1 MGRAQTRRFLS
12 IFAPFATACLA
23 FSAGCSDSG
32 DHRERPTPPAPSA
45 SLFVEGCPE
54 PGKAQAALIQRPDL
68 KMSGPQA
75 LGGLGD
81 YLLMNDRA
89 AFIVT
94 GPGNQETYWYY
105 GGIVVDAVALQGCSQ
120 AGPDRFEEFWPL
132 AVQMDLGRLIE
143 DLDFGSVILR
153 GFHGQRAE
161 ILNDGSDGLA
171 AALRIY
177 GEDDF
182 FWVAEY
188 TLIVEAYR
196 QGRPKPLTSSLGI
209 EMYVDYVLPP
219 DDEVL
224 RITLGYRNL
233 EPAPKEIVPAA
244 ANLFGDTTE
253 TALYSLASL
262 SLGGYPLRVGVPWIS
277 AMSQAGDG
285 GWSFG
290 KSDAVLML
298 ANLGGVDA
306 VLDVR
311 EILSPLK
318 LEPAGTAGDTAS
330 VTYFLSVGATDAAS
344 AESALLQAAP
354 AVFQG
359 SPHGL
364 LPVSGIALEE
374 NTDAPVPG
382 ATIQVEADD
391 LSGTW
396 QTLHRFVTDKDG
408 RFEGKMSFFG
418 DPGQRL
424 RVTAAKEGRACP
436 APVLFQAGRP
446 PVLTF
451 RLGPEGR
458 LAYEVLD
465 SQGRP
470 LPARITL
477 WQAGQMVKR
486 ILAADGSGEALVAP
500 GTYDA
505 VVTRGFEYE
514 PFQTTLTATGS
525 SQPALLRARLNRVV
539 DTSGYLAF
547 DGHGHAA
554 PSPDSQVGIP
564 DRIRTEA
571 AEGVEVCVSTDHEFI
586 GSWKSGIE
594 ETGLGRWVA
603 AISGTEVTASVP
615 EHINLYGIEPSP
627 DLGGR
632 GGFLKWYRKD
642 LTQIFAEARARGAKV
657 ISLNHPGYLRLIDYD
672 RILGRARLE
681 DPTLLGL
688 DPTAQL
694 WSWNFDV
701 VEYMNGHESPFSSL
715 WNPEGTGRFDDWMSF
730 VNLGHPIAAVATSDV
745 HGLDFPG
752 QPRTYVRYPSESL
765 EGLDEDLFLASLRA
779 GRAVVS
785 DGAFARVAINGTSEP
800 GDTAIDPD
808 GSVDL
813 SVRIEAIS
821 EIDVTYFVVFFNCDQ
836 ILKIQTPDPDG
847 IVKYDGTMTL
857 SLPSDGHIVVAG
869 FGAKRL
875 PLGMEQFTPDY
886 VPRFTTNPI
895 YVDVDGN
902 GVFDPPGGKT
912 CSYDLSAPG
921 QEVP

>member
-1 MGRAQTRRFLS
+1 V
-12 IFAPFATACLA
+12 
-23 FSAGCSDSG
+23 
-32 DHRERPTPPAPSA
+32 PSA

-54 PGKAQAALIQRPDL
+54 PGKARATEIRRADL

-75 LGGLGD
+75 LGGQGD

-94 GPGNQETYWYY
+94 GPESRQTYWYY
-105 GGIVVDAVALQGCSQ
+105 GGILVDAVALQGCSQ
-120 AGPDRFEEFWPL
+120 AGLERFEEFWPL

-153 GFHGQRAE
+153 GFHGKRAE
-161 ILNDGSDGLA
+161 ILNDGSDGQA

-188 TLIVEAYR
+188 TLIVEAFR
-196 QGRPKPLTSSLGI
+196 QGRPKPLTSPMGI

-219 DDEVL
+219 DDRVL
-224 RITLGYRNL
+224 RITIGYRNL
-233 EPAPKEIVPAA
+233 EPTPKEIVPAA
-244 ANLFGDTTE
+244 ANLFGDTTD
-253 TALYSLASL
+253 TAFYNLVFL
-262 SLGGYPLRVGVPWIS
+262 SLGGYPFRVGVPWIT

-285 GWSFG
+285 GWSFA
-290 KSDAVLML
+290 KPDAVLML

-311 EILSPLK
+311 EMLSPLK
-318 LEPAGTAGDTAS
+318 LAPSGTAGDTAS
-330 VTYFLSVGATDAAS
+330 ATYLLSVGPTDAAS
-344 AESALLQAAP
+344 AESALLQATP
-354 AVFQG
+354 ALFHG

-364 LPVSGIALEE
+364 LPVSGLALEQ
-374 NTDAPVPG
+374 NTGAPVAG
-382 ATIQVEADD
+382 ATIQVQAED

-408 RFEGKMSFFG
+408 RFEGTIASFG

-424 RVTAAKEGRACP
+424 RVTAAKEGRASP
-436 APVLFQAGRP
+436 DPVMFQASLP
-446 PVLTF
+446 PAFTLRF
-451 RLGPEGR
+451 GPEGH
-458 LAYEVLD
+458 LGYEVLD
-465 SQGRP
+465 GQGRP

-477 WQAGQMVKR
+477 WQAGQMIKR
-486 ILAADGSGEALVAP
+486 ILASDGSGEALVAP

-514 PFQTTLTATGS
+514 PFRTTLTVTAS
-525 SQPALLRARLNRVV
+525 SAPAALRARLERVV

-547 DGHGHAA
+547 DGHGHAS
-554 PSPDSQVGIP
+554 PSPDSQVSIP

-571 AEGVEVCVSTDHEFI
+571 TEGVEVCVSTDHEYI
-586 GSWKSGIE
+586 GSWNSGIE

-603 AISGTEVTASVP
+603 TISGTEVTASVP
-615 EHINLYGIEPSP
+615 EHINLYGIEPRS

-632 GGFLKWYRKD
+632 GGFLKWYGKD
-642 LTQIFAEARARGAKV
+642 LAEIFSEARSRGAKV

-688 DPTAQL
+688 KPTAQL

-701 VEYMNGHESPFSSL
+701 VEYMNGHESPFSSQ
-715 WNPEGTGRFDDWMSF
+715 WNPKGTGRFDDWMSF
-730 VNLGHPIAAVATSDV
+730 VNLGHPIVAVATSDV
-745 HGLDFPG
+745 HGPDFPG
-752 QPRTYVRYPSESL
+752 QPRTYVRYPAESPQ
-765 EGLDEDLFLASLRA
+765 GLDEDAFLASLRA
-779 GRAVVS
+779 GRAIVS
-785 DGAFARVAINGTSEP
+785 DGAFARIAINGTAEP
-800 GDTAIDPD
+800 GDTVTDPD

-813 SVRIEAIS
+813 SIRIEAIP
-821 EIDVTYFVVFFNCDQ
+821 EIDVTHFVVFLNCDQ
-836 ILKIQTPDPDG
+836 ILKIQTSDPDG

-857 SLPSDGHIVVAG
+857 SVPKDGHIVVAG
-869 FGAKRL
+869 FGSKRV
-875 PLGMEQFTPDY
+875 PLGMEQFIPDF

-895 YVDVDGN
+895 YVDADGN

-912 CSYDLSAPG
+912 CSYDLAAP
-921 QEVP
+921 EPRAP

>member
-1 MGRAQTRRFLS
+1 
-12 IFAPFATACLA
+12 
-23 FSAGCSDSG
+23 
-32 DHRERPTPPAPSA
+32 
-45 SLFVEGCPE
+45 
-54 PGKAQAALIQRPDL
+54 
-68 KMSGPQA
+68 MSGPQA
-75 LGGLGD
+75 LGGQGD

-94 GPGNQETYWYY
+94 GPGSQETYWYY

-120 AGPDRFEEFWPL
+120 AGPERFEEFWPL

-153 GFHGQRAE
+153 GFHGKRAE
-161 ILNDGSDGLA
+161 ILNDGSDGQA
-171 AALRIY
+171 AGLRVY

-188 TLIVEAYR
+188 TLIVEAFR
-196 QGRPKPLTSSLGI
+196 QGRPKPLTSPMGI

-233 EPAPKEIVPAA
+233 EPTPKEILPAA
-244 ANLFGDTTE
+244 ANLFGDTTD
-253 TALYSLASL
+253 TAFYNLAFL
-262 SLGGYPLRVGVPWIS
+262 SLGGYPFRVGVPWIS
-277 AMSQAGDG
+277 AMSHAGDG
-285 GWSFG
+285 GWSFA
-290 KSDAVLML
+290 KNDAVLML

-311 EILSPLK
+311 EMLSPLK
-318 LEPAGTAGDTAS
+318 LGPAGTAGDTATA
-330 VTYFLSVGATDAAS
+330 TYFLSVGPTDAAS
-344 AESALLQAAP
+344 AESALLQATP
-354 AVFQG
+354 VVFHG

-364 LPVSGIALEE
+364 LPVSGITLEE
-374 NTDAPVPG
+374 NTDAPVAD
-382 ATIQVEADD
+382 ATIQVQAED

-408 RFEGKMSFFG
+408 RFEGTIAFFG

-424 RVTAAKEGRACP
+424 RVTAAKEGRASP
-436 APVLFQAGRP
+436 APVMFQASIP
-446 PVLTF
+446 PAFNLRF
-451 RLGPEGR
+451 GPEGR

-465 SQGRP
+465 VQNRP

-477 WQAGQMVKR
+477 WQAGQMIKR
-486 ILAADGSGEALVAP
+486 ILASDGSGEALVAP

-505 VVTRGFEYE
+505 VVTRGFEYQ
-514 PFQTTLTATGS
+514 PFRTTLTVTGS
-525 SQPALLRARLNRVV
+525 SEPAALRARLERVV

-554 PSPDSQVGIP
+554 PSPDSQVSIP

-571 AEGVEVCVSTDHEFI
+571 TEGLEVCVSTDHEYI

-594 ETGLGRWVA
+594 ETGLGPWVA
-603 AISGTEVTASVP
+603 TISGTEVTASVP
-615 EHINLYGIEPSP
+615 EHINLYGIEPSS

-632 GGFLKWYRKD
+632 GGYLKWYRKD
-642 LTQIFAEARARGAKV
+642 LAQIFAEARSRGAKV

-672 RILGRARLE
+672 RILGQARLE

-688 DPTAQL
+688 EPTAQL

-701 VEYMNGHESPFSSL
+701 VEYMNGHESPFSSQ
-715 WNPEGTGRFDDWMSF
+715 WNPKGTGRFDDWMSF
-730 VNLGHPIAAVATSDV
+730 VNLGHPIVAVATSDV

-752 QPRTYVRYPSESL
+752 QPRTYVRYPAESPQ
-765 EGLDEDLFLASLRA
+765 GLDEDAFLASLRA
-779 GRAVVS
+779 GRAIVS
-785 DGAFARVAINGTSEP
+785 DGAFARVVINGTAEP
-800 GDTAIDPD
+800 GDTVTDSD
-808 GSVDL
+808 GSVNL
-813 SVRIEAIS
+813 GIHIEAIP
-821 EIDVTYFVVFFNCDQ
+821 EIDVTHFVVFLNCDQ
-836 ILKIQTPDPDG
+836 IVKIQTSDPDG
-847 IVKYDGTMTL
+847 IVKHDGTMTL
-857 SLPSDGHIVVAG
+857 SVPTDGHIVVAG
-869 FGAKRL
+869 FGSKRL
-875 PLGMEQFTPDY
+875 PLGLEQFIPDY

-902 GVFDPPGGKT
+902 GVFDPPGGKS
-912 CSYDLSAPG
+912 CSYDLAAPDG
-921 QEVP
+921 